1 MKQID
6 ILNSL
11 KAHYNIEELNEMQK
25 AVLSATNNNG
35 DIILLSPTGSGKT
48 IAFIVPILKKL
59 NKPNGSVQAVIIAP
73 SRELVIQIG
82 KIVRDLA
89 TGYKVTCCYG
99 GHNVLDE
106 KKSLSVVPS
115 IIISTP
121 GRLLDHI
128 NRGHINVQSTHS
140 LVLDE
145 FDKSLELGF
154 QDEMRRI
161 LRHMP
166 NLSKR
171 YLTSATNID
180 NIPDFVRIFKPQ
192 YIDFSNTKKELDQ
205 RTSVLSVKSEDKDKI
220 QSLTKLLG
228 SIPNG
233 RTIIFANYRD
243 ATERIYEFLKRQNIP
258 VGLYHGGLDQIDRE
272 KSIAMFNNG
281 SYMIMV
287 TTDLGARGLDIAE
300 VMNIIHYHIP
310 ISEETYVHRNGR
322 TARIN
327 ATGNVYVLI
336 NSSDKLPE
344 YMSFDGELKCQENIE
359 KYPNAHF
366 ATLFFQAGKKEKIS
380 RGDILGFISKNGGIE
395 GKEIGMIN
403 LYDHYA
409 LVAVPANKVSSILSL
424 LAPLKIKN
432 KRVRITL
439 AQI

>member
-154 QDEMRRI
+154 QDEMSRI

-243 ATERIYEFLKRQNIP
+243 ATERIYEYLKRQNIP

-439 AQI
+439 AQA